1 MSFLGRQEQKKN
13 FFYITTQSEHDDD
26 DIIILKIKYTTN
38 KIVRGVGFE
47 PTNP

>member
-26 DIIILKIKYTTN
+26 VIILKIKYTTN